1 MNTREL
7 VTRFVSTVI
16 NIFYILSMSEGRP
29 LQSYAN
35 VGPYNSMQHEK
46 HLLDWIS
53 DNLEAYFNMH
63 CMSYWRQGR

>member
-1 MNTREL
+1 
-7 VTRFVSTVI
+7 
-16 NIFYILSMSEGRP
+16 MSEGRP

-35 VGPYNSMQHEK
+35 VGPYNLMQHEQ

-63 CMSYWRQGR
+63 CVSYWRRGR